1 MSIDL
6 TSPRHEGYRIHPDSG
21 LFGAVIRGRPR
32 HERIRDF
39 DGTLM
44 DKTAYLAS
52 VDSEMLDPERI
63 VSESM
68 KVHLY
73 GTVAVVNGVYRENGT
88 KNEKPYMLR
97 ERFTD
102 TWVRRNDS
110 WICGA
115 SHSRLTSR

>member
-73 GTVAVVNGVYRENGT
+73 GTVAVVNGVYREMARKTKSPICSGSALRTPGCAGT
-88 KNEKPYMLR
+88 IVGFVGPA
-97 ERFTD
+97 TP
-102 TWVRRNDS
+102 
-110 WICGA
+110 G
-115 SHSRLTSR
+115 